1 MHNQNQLPLI
11 TSHTGRV
18 QLITGVQVQE
28 HHHVHTV
35 LLHQTPAITG
45 VARQYAVAVAVAAVI
60 VITVVEAEAAAVH
73 TQVVPVEVLQ
83 EVVVED
89 VHRVVV
95 HHLQAAV
102 NFRKHINI

>member
-18 QLITGVQVQE
+18 QLITEVQVQE

-45 VARQYAVAVAVAAVI
+45 AARQQEVAAAVAAI
-60 VITVVEAEAAAVH
+60 VITVVEAEAAVVH
-73 TQVVPVEVLQ
+73 PLVFPAEVLQ
-83 EVVVED
+83 EAAVED